1 MTFEDFKNVLEQYPD
16 LSFDT
21 FSGYYMKKEYT
32 PEAQVCCW
40 IEEDKCV
47 KFFKKIYILGN
58 SIAVGYEGYEII
70 NSKERLNQVI
80 REFLKNFKQVEI
92 VMKLEQIKKD
102 FE

>member
-21 FSGYYMKKEYT
+21 FSSYYMKKNYT

-58 SIAVGYEGYEII
+58 TIAVGYEGYEII
-70 NSKERLNQVI
+70 NSKERLNQVT

>member
-21 FSGYYMKKEYT
+21 FSSFYIKKEYI

-47 KFFKKIYILGN
+47 KFFKKIYIISN
-58 SIAVGYEGYEII
+58 SIVVGYEGYEII
-70 NSKERLNQVI
+70 NSKERLNQVT